1 MNYQQKFVKPKKL
14 LTSFTF
20 VGTFYSLIA
29 LTFSSFIQTFLFL
42 TCTPS
47 MGISVVLKLYFN
59 LLKYKLYFNLLK
71 YKLYFSVIF
80 RNLIVYFSSSSFVF
94 TRITKSSI
102 QFARLSLYNS
112 FLNMLVIICQKVAS
126 ELYSSKYITFGLNS
140 PLFIKKA
147 TFHLLHSFICMLL
160 YSQIKSN
167 LLKYFTSFNLSI
179 TLLIRSIL
187 SLTMC

>member
-20 VGTFYSLIA
+20 VSTFYSLIA
-29 LTFSSFIQTFLFL
+29 LTFSSFIQTFLFP

-59 LLKYKLYFNLLK
+59 LLK
-71 YKLYFSVIF
+71 
-80 RNLIVYFSSSSFVF
+80 FSSSSFVF

-112 FLNMLVIICQKVAS
+112 SLNMLVIICQKVAS
-126 ELYSSKYITFGLNS
+126 ELYSPKYITFGLNS

-147 TFHLLHSFICMLL
+147 AFHLLHSFICMLL

-179 TLLIRSIL
+179 T
-187 SLTMC
+187 

>member
-47 MGISVVLKLYFN
+47 MGISVVL
-59 LLKYKLYFNLLK
+59 KLYFNLLK